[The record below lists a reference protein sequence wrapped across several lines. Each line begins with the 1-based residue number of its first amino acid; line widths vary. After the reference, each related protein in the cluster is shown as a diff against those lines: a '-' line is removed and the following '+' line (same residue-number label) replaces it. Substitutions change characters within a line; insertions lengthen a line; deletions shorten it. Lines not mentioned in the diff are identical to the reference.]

1 MIIDLQTL
9 WYIVLGVASIMYCV
23 LDGFDIGVG
32 ALHLFARTDEQ
43 RRIFLN
49 AIGPVWDGNE
59 VWIVI
64 MMGGLFAGFPNA
76 YATIFSGFYTLLMF
90 LIAGLMFRAC
100 AIEFRSKRE
109 SKRWRSCWDVV
120 FSIASIVVGFVIGL
134 VLGNMIE
141 GIALNS
147 SQDYIGTFWDFFKP
161 YSVIVAITSVAL
173 FAMHGTIY
181 LTMKTEGA
189 THEVVRKWINGSIIV
204 FIFCYILTTGATI
217 FHMPH
222 MLDRF
227 YEMPYLFAI
236 PVLAFLAIFNI
247 PRLVSKGKDGWA
259 FINSSLSIIFLLII
273 FAIGTFPYIVRST
286 IEPLAHSL
294 TIYNTASSERTLIN
308 LLIVVA
314 IGVPLV
320 LAYGGWVYRI
330 FRGKVKLDHL
340 SY

>member
-1 MIIDLQTL
+1 MLDLQIL
-9 WYIVLGVASIMYCV
+9 WYVVLGVASIMYCI

-49 AIGPVWDGNE
+49 SIGPVWDGNE

-90 LIAGLMFRAC
+90 LIAALMFRAS

-109 SKRWRSCWDVV
+109 SKAWRNFWDTV

-141 GIALNS
+141 GIPLNS
-147 SQDYIGTFWDFFKP
+147 EQVYIGTFKEFFRP
-161 YSVIVAITSVAL
+161 YSVIVGITAVAL
-173 FAMHGTIY
+173 FAMHGTIF
-181 LTMKTEGA
+181 LTMKTEGT
-189 THEVVRKWINGSIIV
+189 THEVVRKWIKASIV
-204 FIFCYILTTGATI
+204 SFIFWYIVTSGATI
-217 FHMPH
+217 FYMPH

-227 YEMPYLFAI
+227 YEMPYLFVI

-247 PRLVSKGKDGWA
+247 PRLVAKGKDGSA
-259 FINSSLSIIFLLII
+259 FIFSSLSITLLLIL
-273 FAIGTFPYIVRST
+273 FSIGTYPYIVRST
-286 IEPLAHSL
+286 VDPMTNSL
-294 TIYNTASSERTLIN
+294 TIYNTSSSERTLLN
-308 LLIVVA
+308 LLIVA
-314 IGVPLV
+314 IIGIPFV
-320 LAYGGWVYRI
+320 LAYGAWIYRI
-330 FRGKVKLDHL
+330 FRGKVRLDQS